1 MMNETVFTLSRT
13 DVLNKNIPND
23 LLGVYY
29 FLDAQ
34 DNIIYIGKSIDI
46 KKRISQHLSKGRKR
60 LINTFFK
67 IES

>member
-1 MMNETVFTLSRT
+1 MNETVFTLSRT

-60 LINTFFK
+60 LINTFF
-67 IES
+67 